1 MFNERGLEAVGVR
14 EIGRELGMSP
24 GNISYYFPSKND
36 LIIEIYREFV
46 EKTPTFFGEFARKG
60 DLHPKDLLALLAS
73 VMEVQEQYRCLFL
86 SFNHLTEIAALEK
99 EVYLNEK
106 RWKKF
111 IGRLMRQWRE
121 QGFVFTHAGD
131 EESTFFELIK
141 LILIYRFTDSKIHC
155 RHFSCEESDKV
166 YQRRLAS
173 LFRLYFNVF
182 LDDPLFT

>member
-14 EIGRELGMSP
+14 EISRELGMSP

-46 EKTPTFFGEFARKG
+46 EKTLTFFGEFGRKS
-60 DLHPKDLLALLAS
+60 DLHPKDLLTLLAR
-73 VMEVQEQYRCLFL
+73 VMEIQEDFRCLFL
-86 SFNHLTEIAALEK
+86 SFNDLTEIAALEK

-106 RWKKF
+106 RWKKL

-121 QGFVFTHAGD
+121 QGLVYTHAGD

-141 LILIYRFTDSKIHC
+141 LILIYRFTDSKIH
-155 RHFSCEESDKV
+155 RRKGSSESSTTA
-166 YQRRLAS
+166 YRRRLAS
-173 LFRLYFNVF
+173 VFRLYFKEK
-182 LDDPLFT
+182 PR